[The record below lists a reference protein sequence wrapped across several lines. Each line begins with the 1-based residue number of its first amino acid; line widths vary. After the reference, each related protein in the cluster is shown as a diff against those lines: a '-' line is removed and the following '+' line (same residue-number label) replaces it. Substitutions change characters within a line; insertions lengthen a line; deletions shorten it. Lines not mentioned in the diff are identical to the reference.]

1 MNARTSPSLL
11 KAGASTPV
19 KATASLLMWSV
30 ISSELALLQHGGS
43 RSVGKTSV
51 KGKRGSVYLSL
62 LVGHDSHFDLSADQ
76 LLDRLAGSRSH
87 KFTVS
92 ATKGL
97 TWVLDSTCRDKRQ
110 KHSCI
115 QGNMSRCSQNHE
127 DLLTFITLQMIDR
140 LSETHTWYYVVQCH
154 DNFIQMKCYLLLITQ
169 QQSKDLNSLND
180 KTDSVQH

>member
-1 MNARTSPSLL
+1 MAFLCSIWCEYGLCRSCMVQKECETIFIWICCAAASANICKRHTNNLQPPDECESVSSLL

-51 KGKRGSVYLSL
+51 KEKRGSVYLSL

-76 LLDRLAGSRSH
+76 LLDRLVGSRSH
-87 KFTVS
+87 KVTVS

-97 TWVLDSTCRDKRQ
+97 A
-110 KHSCI
+110 
-115 QGNMSRCSQNHE
+115 
-127 DLLTFITLQMIDR
+127 
-140 LSETHTWYYVVQCH
+140 
-154 DNFIQMKCYLLLITQ
+154 
-169 QQSKDLNSLND
+169 
-180 KTDSVQH
+180 